1 MSLKWHNHQLLVVVP
16 WWRFKPFYPH
26 LKKHLQ
32 KASAFSVMIALRQVM
47 SDEML
52 RIVMIGFAKFKKQR
66 QSYLNICASK
76 SITREALITLNLP
89 PSEARQV
96 QFVLLPAPNKNRSFC
111 SFFVF
116 RIFPPLSSWK
126 RPLKKTFPH
135 LVDTVFLVCYTW
147 LIKMKKGE
155 IWWKNLLPLRCAW

>member
-1 MSLKWHNHQLLVVVP
+1 MTVCDRQGKLAGERSEPCSTLS
-16 WWRFKPFYPH
+16 FYPH
-26 LKKHLQ
+26 QKKHLQ

-89 PSEARQV
+89 SSKARHGS
-96 QFVLLPAPNKNRSFC
+96 FVLLAYIKLDFFQTSWYNYNKNYC
-111 SFFVF
+111 
-116 RIFPPLSSWK
+116 I
-126 RPLKKTFPH
+126 
-135 LVDTVFLVCYTW
+135 
-147 LIKMKKGE
+147 GE
-155 IWWKNLLPLRCAW
+155 AL

>member
-1 MSLKWHNHQLLVVVP
+1 MGAAL
-16 WWRFKPFYPH
+16 WRFESSYPH
-26 LKKHLQ
+26 QKKHLQ

-89 PSEARQV
+89 PSEARHV
-96 QFVLLPAPNKNRSFC
+96 QPVLLPAPNKNRSFC
-111 SFFVF
+111 SFFVLGF
-116 RIFPPLSSWK
+116 FHHFLVK
-126 RPLKKTFPH
+126 KCLLKKLFP
-135 LVDTVFLVCYTW
+135 T
-147 LIKMKKGE
+147 
-155 IWWKNLLPLRCAW
+155 LLTIFF